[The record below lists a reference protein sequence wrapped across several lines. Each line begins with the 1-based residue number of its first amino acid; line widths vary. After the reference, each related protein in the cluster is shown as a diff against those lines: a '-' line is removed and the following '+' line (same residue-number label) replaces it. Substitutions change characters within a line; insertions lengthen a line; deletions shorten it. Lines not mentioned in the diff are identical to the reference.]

1 MNSDVMRILSQYIAA
16 QILKQPSRIITADE
30 PLLSNGLV
38 DSFNLV
44 DLSLF
49 IEKTF
54 NVLIDDTELNR
65 DTFDTLGQLTSLI
78 QSRM

>member
-1 MNSDVMRILSQYIAA
+1 MTAEIMQIISTYITT
-16 QILKQPSRIITADE
+16 QILKQPNRVIQPHE

-54 NVLIDDTELNR
+54 NVYIDDTELNPQV
-65 DTFDTLGQLTSLI
+65 FDTLQQLANLVH
-78 QSRM
+78 SRL